1 MYPDSLFIMSTLWTV
16 INLPLVSKQIII
28 KIWDIMTV
36 RVAYWFFFS
45 PFKTQRRLECFS
57 GVYWCPPNVH
67 PTLGMHQWDYW
78 LLAWISD
85 DTQDSLLTTDYSA
98 GRGELEAEE
107 EIKCFF
113 LFLQPVSGLWPDRVN
128 REEIRQTL
136 SFMSANSHMLEVK
149 QLH

>member
-1 MYPDSLFIMSTLWTV
+1 MKCDSKGCILILFFLLSKPRGDLSVAVECTGVST
-16 INLPLVSKQIII
+16 
-28 KIWDIMTV
+28 
-36 RVAYWFFFS
+36 
-45 PFKTQRRLECFS
+45 
-57 GVYWCPPNVH
+57 PPPTNVH
-67 PTLGMHQWDYW
+67 PTLGMHQWDHW

-98 GRGELEAEE
+98 GGGELEAEE

-128 REEIRQTL
+128 EEEIRQTL

-149 QLH
+149 RLH